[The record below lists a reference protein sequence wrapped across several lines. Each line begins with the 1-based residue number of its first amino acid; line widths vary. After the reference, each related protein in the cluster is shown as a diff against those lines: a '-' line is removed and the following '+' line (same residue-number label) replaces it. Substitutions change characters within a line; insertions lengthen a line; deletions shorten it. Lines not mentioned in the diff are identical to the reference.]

1 MTDDP
6 PTTTTQLVPLS
17 DLKILTKQILQQVL
31 AYPEEEA
38 TIITDILL
46 YAQVRGNS
54 QGVIKL
60 VTGGVPAHDGGKEQQ
75 IKVEHESKLSAR
87 LNGHGI
93 SGMLVLE
100 KAMKMA
106 IDKAEQHGL
115 SIVATHGTASGTGA
129 IGYFARVMAEKGL
142 IGIVLAQSP
151 ELVAPHGSCEAIL
164 GTNPFAIG
172 IPRPSTSST
181 ATTSPPLVL
190 DMATSAYAWYALKE
204 AKAAGESI
212 PNDVAFDSQGHSTTD
227 PTAALA
233 GALRV
238 FDRSYKGSHIALMV
252 EILGGALAGG
262 DVEDKWQRKNWGN
275 LILTIDP
282 EVLGQPLGEFTD
294 KVGKLLERVKAAR
307 PVPVP
312 QLAPGKEEEATTRAS
327 TVTLPGERSEGK
339 AAQVLES
346 GMVRMDEG
354 VYREMKKLVGL

>member
-1 MTDDP
+1 MAASSSFE
-6 PTTTTQLVPLS
+6 VPLS
-17 DLKILTKQILQQVL
+17 ELESLSKQIIQDVL
-31 AYPEEEA
+31 GYPEEEA
-38 TIITDILL
+38 AIITRILI

-60 VTGGVPAHDGGKEQQ
+60 VTGGVPAYDGSKVQ
-75 IKVEHESKLSAR
+75 VEHETKLSAR
-87 LNGHGI
+87 LDGRGV

-100 KAMKMA
+100 EAVKMA
-106 IDKAEQHGL
+106 SDKAKDHGL

-129 IGYFARVMAEKGL
+129 IGYFARAMACKGL

-151 ELVAPHGSCEAIL
+151 ELVAPHGSYEAIF

-172 IPRPSTSST
+172 IPR
-181 ATTSPPLVL
+181 AEEHANFGDHLVL

-212 PNDVAFDSQGHSTTD
+212 PDDVAFDAQGHATTD

-262 DVEDKWQRKNWGN
+262 DVEDKWERENWGN
-275 LILTIDP
+275 LILAIDP
-282 EVLGQPLGEFTD
+282 EVLGQPLDAFTE
-294 KVGKLLERVKAAR
+294 KVEKLLERVKRAK
-307 PVPVP
+307 PVPP
-312 QLAPGKEEEATTRAS
+312 PAQGEGGGLATTPTTAG
-327 TVTLPGERSEGK
+327 VTLPGERSEAK
-339 AAQVLES
+339 AAQVHET
-346 GMVRMDEG
+346 GMVRVDKG
-354 VYREMKKLVGL
+354 VFLDMKKMVGLSS